1 MFAGFHDQSPLLT
14 AGIPTAFFS
23 CKYFPLYTRELLGC
37 LLGISLLG
45 ALLGEIPAGAMKMA
59 VSLAAH
65 ALHQICNEYQSILG
79 TKLQLNL
86 FLKMFS
92 FLLLRWF

>member
-1 MFAGFHDQSPLLT
+1 MFAGFHNQSPLLT
-14 AGIPTAFFS
+14 AGIPTAYFS

-37 LLGISLLG
+37 L
-45 ALLGEIPAGAMKMA
+45 GEIPAGAMNVA

-79 TKLQLNL
+79 T
-86 FLKMFS
+86 
-92 FLLLRWF
+92 